1 MFKTFPRFS
10 EYTFKI
16 KQSLY
21 TPVNYSETFTS
32 KRYSTKFL
40 LKEGVSFRQLWQIE
54 MGIEMYNKQVCQNPQ
69 QMEKKKLRNYYFLL
83 NNPTLNTK
91 FKWQTLKVAL
101 ILIGK

>member
-1 MFKTFPRFS
+1 
-10 EYTFKI
+10 
-16 KQSLY
+16 
-21 TPVNYSETFTS
+21 
-32 KRYSTKFL
+32 
-40 LKEGVSFRQLWQIE
+40 
-54 MGIEMYNKQVCQNPQ
+54 MYNKQVCQNPQ